1 MAKKIRVW
9 DGSVWQ
15 DVATG
20 MASGVSTAGGSTV
33 TASATSII
41 PLILKGASG
50 QTSDLLQI
58 QNSSDTVLFEVDSG
72 GNLGVGTTA
81 LTTASGYASITL
93 NGTTG
98 SLWSAKV
105 AGTETFRIQP
115 TSTVTTINGIANIPV
130 IFNTNNAERVR
141 ITASGDV
148 GIGGIVPA
156 YKLDVSSTAR
166 VGGTTS
172 NAGTGLLVNGAA
184 YLATTT
190 NWNFAGL
197 GLIRNAANTSTPR
210 FIEMALDGD
219 ALTATTIGATNSI
232 WGIYDSA
239 PTTGSLSST
248 LNAVMG
254 YGAYAGHRWYNNGSE
269 KMRIDSV
276 GSVII
281 GSTVGGSQKRG
292 LSITSGNSSG
302 LAGGIYMISATSS
315 GGDGATIEAIGQR
328 SDGNGSRTFSGT
340 VALGHLRTDAA
351 SANGQ
356 VLGSIVFGGN
366 PSGTAASNV
375 IYSASIYGVAD
386 GTWSSTS
393 AMPTALSFY
402 TGSTGTI
409 LNAANADTGVER
421 MRINSAGNVGI
432 GTSTPAAKLDVVG
445 TFESSLGAVIYG
457 QNSANISLNNG
468 LVLGTVDKATAPSG
482 GQGGILITSN
492 DATNQMQGTIQLVT
506 DATAGNR
513 RLSIG
518 AIEQNVS
525 YRNVTLAEGGGN
537 VGVGLASP
545 SSKLTVGANPPA
557 AGALAAVGSNGGI
570 SLALSDNINNSLY
583 VRHAAGGGAI
593 IGTDGGGAIRLAAG
607 GNTAA
612 EIRMIV
618 GSDGIVT
625 IPSGRIYINSSSSV
639 TGANWGEAML
649 HITGVNAADSHP
661 GMAWHAPGSS
671 AISLFHTRGTQAI
684 QIMGNGGIVDT
695 TSGRMTIRNIAVSTS
710 APSGGVDGDMW
721 AVYV

>member
-15 DVATG
+15 EVAIG
-20 MASGVSTAGGSTV
+20 SASSVSTAGGSTV
-33 TASATSII
+33 TSSAVGVI
-41 PLILKGASG
+41 PLILQGTSG
-50 QTSDLLQI
+50 QTADLQ
-58 QNSSDTVLFEVDSG
+58 QWQTSNGTVLAEIDNA
-72 GNLGVGTTA
+72 GNLGLGTTA

-115 TSTVTTINGIANIPV
+115 TSTFTTINGIANIPL
-130 IFNTNNAERVR
+130 IFNTNNAERIR

-172 NAGTGLLVNGAA
+172 NAGTGLLVNGSS

-190 NWNFAGL
+190 NWNYAGL
-197 GLIRNAANTSTPR
+197 GLIRNAANTATPR

-269 KMRIDSV
+269 KMRIDST
-276 GSVII
+276 GSVVI

-292 LSITSGNSSG
+292 LSITSGDGTGS
-302 LAGGIYMISATSS
+302 AGGIYILSASTS
-315 GGDGATIEAIGQR
+315 GGDGATVEAIGRR
-328 SDGNGSRTFSGT
+328 SDGNGSRVFSGT
-340 VALGHLRTDAA
+340 IALGHLRTDAA

-375 IYSASIYGVAD
+375 IYSASIYGIAD

-402 TGSTGTI
+402 TGSTGTV
-409 LNAANADTGVER
+409 LNTANADTGVER

-432 GTSTPAAKLDVVG
+432 GPIVSGAFNRSLSINS
-445 TFESSLGAVIYG
+445 ESG
-457 QNSANISLNNG
+457 QYAG
-468 LVLGTVDKATAPSG
+468 
-482 GQGGILITSN
+482 
-492 DATNQMQGTIQLVT
+492 IQLVNSST
-506 DATAGNR
+506 GTATSDGSALYISNSALVLSNREAASLTLATSANERMVIDATG
-513 RLSIG
+513 
-518 AIEQNVS
+518 
-525 YRNVTLAEGGGN
+525 Y
-537 VGVGLASP
+537 VGINTSTMGSRY
-545 SSKLTVGANPPA
+545 LTVN
-557 AGALAAVGSNGGI
+557 
-570 SLALSDNINNSLY
+570 
-583 VRHAAGGGAI
+583 
-593 IGTDGGGAIRLAAG
+593 
-607 GNTAA
+607 GNTAIWGQMPLRLGEGSNTYYYDMGRDGSTGA
-612 EIRMIV
+612 FIINGNQSGSNAFVWQQAGTEKMRLDTGGSLSIV
-618 GSDGIVT
+618 
-625 IPSGRIYINSSSSV
+625 SGKIFINSSSSV
-639 TGANWGEAML
+639 TGTNWNDSML
-649 HITGVNAADSHP
+649 HITGINAADSHP
-661 GMAWHAPGSS
+661 GMTWHAPGAS
-671 AISLFHTRGTQAI
+671 AISLFHIRGTQALEVR
-684 QIMGNGGIVDT
+684 GNVSLDT
-695 TSGRMTIRNIAVSTS
+695 TAGRMTIRNIAVSTS
-710 APSGGVDGDMW
+710 APSGGLDGDMW

>member
-33 TASATSII
+33 TASATSVI

-130 IFNTNNAERVR
+130 IFNTNNTERVR

-148 GIGGIVPA
+148 GIGGIVPS

-166 VGGTTS
+166 FGGSSTNGGTALIANGLSFFNS
-172 NAGTGLLVNGAA
+172 NV
-184 YLATTT
+184 
-190 NWNFAGL
+190 NWNYGML
-197 GLIRNAANTSTPR
+197 NLVRNASNTSTPR
-210 FIEMALDGD
+210 FIDMALDGD
-219 ALTATTIGATNSI
+219 ALTSTTIGATNSI
-232 WGIYDSA
+232 WGIYDSS

-248 LNAVMG
+248 LNAVLG

-292 LSITSGNSSG
+292 LSVTSGNSSG
-302 LAGGIYMISATSS
+302 SAGGIYIISATSS

-351 SANGQ
+351 SASGQ
-356 VLGSIVFGGN
+356 VLGSVVFGGN

-375 IYSASIYGVAD
+375 IYSASIYGIAD

-402 TGSTGTI
+402 TGSTGTA
-409 LNAANADTGVER
+409 LPTANADIGVER

-432 GTSTPAAKLDVVG
+432 GPIVSGAFNRSLSINS
-445 TFESSLGAVIYG
+445 ESG
-457 QNSANISLNNG
+457 QYAG
-468 LVLGTVDKATAPSG
+468 
-482 GQGGILITSN
+482 
-492 DATNQMQGTIQLVT
+492 IQLVNNST
-506 DATAGNR
+506 GSATSDGSALYISNSALVLNNR
-513 RLSIG
+513 EASTLSL
-518 AIEQNVS
+518 ATSNVD
-525 YRNVTLAEGGGN
+525 RVVIA
-537 VGVGLASP
+537 
-545 SSKLTVGANPPA
+545 
-557 AGALAAVGSNGGI
+557 SNGDTTFGRD
-570 SLALSDNINNSLY
+570 LTLS
-583 VRHAAGGGAI
+583 
-593 IGTDGGGAIRLAAG
+593 
-607 GNTAA
+607 
-612 EIRMIV
+612 
-618 GSDGIVT
+618 
-625 IPSGRIYINSSSSV
+625 SGRMFINSSSSV
-639 TGANWGEAML
+639 SGANWGDAMFHL
-649 HITGVNAADSHP
+649 TGINDAASHP
-661 GMAWHAPGSS
+661 GLAWHAPGAS
-671 AISLFHTRGTQAI
+671 AMSIFHIRGTQALELR
-684 QIMGNGGIVDT
+684 GNGNIVDT
-695 TSGRMTIRNIAVSTS
+695 TAGRMTIRNIAVSTS

>member
-115 TSTVTTINGIANIPV
+115 TATVTTINGIANIPV

-197 GLIRNAANTSTPR
+197 GLIRNAANTATPR

-248 LNAVMG
+248 LN
-254 YGAYAGHRWYNNGSE
+254 
-269 KMRIDSV
+269 
-276 GSVII
+276 
-281 GSTVGGSQKRG
+281 
-292 LSITSGNSSG
+292 
-302 LAGGIYMISATSS
+302 
-315 GGDGATIEAIGQR
+315 
-328 SDGNGSRTFSGT
+328 
-340 VALGHLRTDAA
+340 
-351 SANGQ
+351 
-356 VLGSIVFGGN
+356 
-366 PSGTAASNV
+366 
-375 IYSASIYGVAD
+375 
-386 GTWSSTS
+386 
-393 AMPTALSFY
+393 
-402 TGSTGTI
+402 
-409 LNAANADTGVER
+409 
-421 MRINSAGNVGI
+421 
-432 GTSTPAAKLDVVG
+432 
-445 TFESSLGAVIYG
+445 
-457 QNSANISLNNG
+457 
-468 LVLGTVDKATAPSG
+468 
-482 GQGGILITSN
+482 
-492 DATNQMQGTIQLVT
+492 
-506 DATAGNR
+506 
-513 RLSIG
+513 RL
-518 AIEQNVS
+518 
-525 YRNVTLAEGGGN
+525 L
-537 VGVGLASP
+537 
-545 SSKLTVGANPPA
+545 
-557 AGALAAVGSNGGI
+557 
-570 SLALSDNINNSLY
+570 
-583 VRHAAGGGAI
+583 
-593 IGTDGGGAIRLAAG
+593 
-607 GNTAA
+607 
-612 EIRMIV
+612 
-618 GSDGIVT
+618 
-625 IPSGRIYINSSSSV
+625 
-639 TGANWGEAML
+639 
-649 HITGVNAADSHP
+649 
-661 GMAWHAPGSS
+661 
-671 AISLFHTRGTQAI
+671 
-684 QIMGNGGIVDT
+684 
-695 TSGRMTIRNIAVSTS
+695 
-710 APSGGVDGDMW
+710 
-721 AVYV
+721 